1 MLKEPLNHP
10 VVWMEFGPVIALA
23 DVVALKMGALHDRAL
38 PRDVLDAHGASSH
51 FTRAELIGACRAALD
66 EDLSLSHPGV
76 WSPRRENGRGAGR
89 GGLGF
94 AAARWPGLG
103 DLAAERVRM
112 VQVGCGLP
120 VTPSIFGIRART

>member
-1 MLKEPLNHP
+1 MYYINAKPLAIHRVMKP
-10 VVWMEFGPVIALA
+10 GI
-23 DVVALKMGALHDRAL
+23 HY
-38 PRDVLDAHGASSH
+38 
-51 FTRAELIGACRAALD
+51 I
-66 EDLSLSHPGV
+66 SLSHPGV

-94 AAARWPGLG
+94 AAARGAGLG

-120 VTPSIFGIRART
+120 VTPSFLGYEPVLKPGAGTCDLRVALCCFEHAGQYSGR